1 MNERK
6 FTTVGV
12 TKLEGLSWD
21 RAGAHCS
28 MASAVESLANALP
41 GLGQKFSI
49 GDVYLLVSDQSEA

>member
-1 MNERK
+1 
-6 FTTVGV
+6 
-12 TKLEGLSWD
+12 
-21 RAGAHCS
+21 